1 MVTSRGGRLGLVEA
15 ERMLGGA
22 ASGIAPFV
30 LAAGAEDYLRDRLV
44 AAFRTGGEGEGSE
57 FRRLEGDELDAATL
71 EGALASL
78 PLFGG
83 AVRLWIRECSKLE
96 KGAAESLLA
105 WTRGLGEGVRV
116 LATTAREVGELKL
129 LESLAERAVVVPCTA
144 RPEERVR
151 WTEAMARE
159 AGLALP
165 RGLAGAIA
173 AAVPD
178 LLTASQE
185 IAKLA
190 SLADGTGRVPP
201 EAADA
206 LRGAPLSGSLARW
219 VEAAL
224 AGDLPAARA
233 EGAALE
239 GAGVG
244 AGAALWSLA
253 ERALSSLE
261 PGGGGPG
268 FGAARRPPGGGLQ
281 PAAARRVLD
290 AVYRVDRA
298 IKRGEIR
305 DDDWMD
311 VLIPAV
317 AGSTERT

>member
-1 MVTSRGGRLGLVEA
+1 MVTSRGGRLGLPEA
-15 ERMLGGA
+15 ERMLRGP
-22 ASGIAPFV
+22 ASAIAPFV
-30 LAAGAEDYLRDRLV
+30 LAAGAEDYLRERV
-44 AAFRTGGEGEGSE
+44 VEAFRAGAASEGSE
-57 FRRLEGDELDAATL
+57 FRRLEGDETDAAAL

-96 KGAAESLLA
+96 KGAAEALLA

-129 LESLAERAVVVPCTA
+129 LDSLGERAAVVVCTA
-144 RPEERVR
+144 RPEERAR

-173 AAVPD
+173 AAAPD
-178 LLTASQE
+178 LLAASQE

-190 SLADGTGRVPP
+190 SLADGAGRVPP
-201 EAADA
+201 EAAGA
-206 LRGAPLSGSLARW
+206 LRGAQAQGSLDRW

-233 EGAALE
+233 ESAALE
-239 GAGVG
+239 SAGVG

-261 PGGGGPG
+261 AGGGGPA
-268 FGAARRPPGGGLQ
+268 FGAARRAPARPLP

-298 IKRGEIR
+298 LKRGELR

-317 AGSTERT
+317 AGPAERA